1 MPEIE
6 VPMPKLSMTM
16 EEGELISW
24 RKHEGDQV
32 RAGEVICEV
41 NSDKVEMEVES
52 PADGTLVRLAAA
64 EGEVVPVGA
73 PIATLDT
80 EAEDLLG
87 GILDAP
93 AGQAAEEAAA
103 RPDGGETAAPPPTGE
118 APPADKAPQP
128 PGTGEA
134 PPAPAAGPTRAV
146 PAARRRAAELGV
158 DLAAVQGS
166 GRDGLVRVADVEA
179 AAAPAPAV
187 DSREHAVPGSATLPL
202 RGAEPGAGPV
212 QAAPAAA
219 GADVESVQAAAAA
232 TGADVEEVPLSP
244 IRRVVARRLTESMQS
259 APHFYLTVRVDVTNL
274 LALRAE
280 LNQQLAAGGQDLKVS
295 VNDLLVKACAGL
307 LASNRELNVS
317 FGGDKLVVHKRV
329 HVGVAVAVDGG
340 LLVPVVRDADQK
352 SLTQVARE
360 AGELVERARTGRL
373 GADEMSG
380 GTFTVSNLRMLG
392 VEQFTAVINSPEAA
406 ILAVGAAG
414 PEPLVTGDGQVEI
427 RQVLR
432 LTLSIDHRA
441 VDGATGA
448 TFLAQLKDVLEQPL
462 RIVA

>member
-93 AGQAAEEAAA
+93 AGEAAGEAAA

-118 APPADKAPQP
+118 APAADKAPQP
-128 PGTGEA
+128 PGTDESPAADEA
-134 PPAPAAGPTRAV
+134 PEPPGTGESPAAPATGPTPAV

-179 AAAPAPAV
+179 VAAPAPAV
-187 DSREHAVPGSATLPL
+187 DSREHAVP
-202 RGAEPGAGPV
+202 
-212 QAAPAAA
+212 QAA
-219 GADVESVQAAAAA
+219 
-232 TGADVEEVPLSP
+232 GADVEEVPLSP
-244 IRRVVARRLTESMQS
+244 MRRVVARRLTESMQS

-307 LASNRELNVS
+307 LASNRQLNVS

-360 AGELVERARTGRL
+360 AGELVERARSGRL

-380 GTFTVSNLRMLG
+380 GTFTVSNLGMLG
-392 VEQFTAVINSPEAA
+392 VEQFTAVINPPEAA

>member
-1 MPEIE
+1 MPEID

-16 EEGELISW
+16 EEGELIAW
-24 RKHEGDQV
+24 VKHEGDQV

-73 PIATLDT
+73 PIATLET

-87 GILDAP
+87 GILGPTAGDA
-93 AGQAAEEAAA
+93 AAQEAEA
-103 RPDGGETAAPPPTGE
+103 RPDGGETAAPPPAGQ
-118 APPADKAPQP
+118 APPADAADKAP
-128 PGTGEA
+128 A
-134 PPAPAAGPTRAV
+134 PPATTEEPPAAAAGPTPVV

-158 DLAAVQGS
+158 DLSAVAGS
-166 GRDGLVRVADVEA
+166 GPNGLVRVADVEA
-179 AAAPAPAV
+179 AV
-187 DSREHAVPGSATLPL
+187 DNRERVPTGSTRLPL
-202 RGAEPGAGPV
+202 RGAEPGAAAV
-212 QAAPAAA
+212 QAAP
-219 GADVESVQAAAAA
+219 
-232 TGADVEEVPLSP
+232 TADVEEVPLTP
-244 IRRVVARRLTESMQS
+244 MRRVVARRLTESMQS
-259 APHFYLTVRVDVTNL
+259 APHFYLTVRVDVTRL
-274 LALRAE
+274 LELRAE
-280 LNQQLAAGGQDLKVS
+280 LNRQLAAGGQDLKVS
-295 VNDLLVKACAGL
+295 VNDMIVKACAGL
-307 LASNRELNVS
+307 LAANRELNVS
-317 FGGDKLVVHKRV
+317 FGGDKLVVHQRV

-360 AGELVERARTGRL
+360 AGELVGRARAGRL
-373 GADEMSG
+373 GGDDMGG
-380 GTFTVSNLRMLG
+380 GTFTVSNLGMLG
-392 VEQFTAVINSPEAA
+392 VEQFTAVINPPEAA

-414 PEPLVTGDGQVEI
+414 PEPVVTADGEVEV

-448 TFLAQLKDVLEQPL
+448 RFLAQLKDVLEQPL

>member
-24 RKHEGDQV
+24 VRHEGDQV
-32 RAGEVICEV
+32 RAGDVIAEV

-73 PIATLDT
+73 PIATLET
-80 EAEDLLG
+80 ESEDLLG
-87 GILDAP
+87 GILAAPPGDAP
-93 AGQAAEEAAA
+93 AEEAEA
-103 RPDGGETAAPPPTGE
+103 RPDGGETAAPPPTAE
-118 APPADKAPQP
+118 APEPAGADKAPEP
-128 PGTGEA
+128 VA
-134 PPAPAAGPTRAV
+134 PQPAAGPTPVV
-146 PAARRRAAELGV
+146 PAARRRAGELGV
-158 DLAAVQGS
+158 DLAAVTGS
-166 GRDGLVRVADVEA
+166 GRNGLVRVADVEA
-179 AAAPAPAV
+179 AAAPAPEAPAPEV
-187 DSREHAVPGSATLPL
+187 
-202 RGAEPGAGPV
+202 
-212 QAAPAAA
+212 PAAA
-219 GADVESVQAAAAA
+219 AQPAAE
-232 TGADVEEVPLSP
+232 ADVEEVPLTP
-244 IRRVVARRLTESMQS
+244 MRRVVARRLTESMQS
-259 APHFYLTVRVDVTNL
+259 APHFYLTTRVDVTRL
-274 LALRAE
+274 LELRAE
-280 LNQQLAAGGQDLKVS
+280 LNRQLADGGQDRKVS

-307 LASNRELNVS
+307 LAANRELNVS
-317 FGGDKLVVHKRV
+317 FGGDKLIVHNRV
-329 HVGVAVAVDGG
+329 HIGVAVAVDGG

-360 AGELVERARTGRL
+360 AGELVERARAGKL
-373 GADEMSG
+373 SGDDMGG
-380 GTFTVSNLRMLG
+380 GTFTVSNLGMLG
-392 VEQFTAVINSPEAA
+392 VEQFTAVINPPEAA

-414 PEPLVTGDGQVEI
+414 PEPVATADGQVEV

-448 TFLAQLKDVLEQPL
+448 RFLAQLKDVLEQPL

>member
-16 EEGELISW
+16 EEGELITW
-24 RKHEGDQV
+24 VRHEGDQV
-32 RAGEVICEV
+32 RAGEVIAEV

-73 PIATLDT
+73 PIATLET

-87 GILDAP
+87 GILGP
-93 AGQAAEEAAA
+93 SAGDGAAQEAEA
-103 RPDGGETAAPPPTGE
+103 RPDGGETAAPPPTGQAPPSDTAGKAP
-118 APPADKAPQP
+118 APPATSEQP
-128 PGTGEA
+128 PA
-134 PPAPAAGPTRAV
+134 AAGPAPVV

-158 DLAAVQGS
+158 DLSAVAGS

-179 AAAPAPAV
+179 AAAAAAPEAPAPAA
-187 DSREHAVPGSATLPL
+187 RPAAVPV
-202 RGAEPGAGPV
+202 EAG
-212 QAAPAAA
+212 
-219 GADVESVQAAAAA
+219 
-232 TGADVEEVPLSP
+232 DVEEVPLTP
-244 IRRVVARRLTESMQS
+244 MRRVVARRLTESMQS
-259 APHFYLTVRVDVTNL
+259 APHFYLTVRVDVTRL
-274 LALRAE
+274 LELRAE
-280 LNQQLAAGGQDLKVS
+280 LNRQLAAGGQDLKVS
-295 VNDLLVKACAGL
+295 VNDMIVKACAGL
-307 LASNRELNVS
+307 LAANRELNVS
-317 FGGDKLVVHKRV
+317 FGGDKLVVHQRV
-329 HVGVAVAVDGG
+329 HIGVAVAVDGG

-360 AGELVERARTGRL
+360 AGELVGRARAGRL
-373 GADEMSG
+373 GGDDMGG
-380 GTFTVSNLRMLG
+380 GTFTVSNLGMLG
-392 VEQFTAVINSPEAA
+392 VEQFTAVINPPEAA
-406 ILAVGAAG
+406 ILAVGAAVA
-414 PEPLVTGDGQVEI
+414 EPLVTADGEVEV

-448 TFLAQLKDVLEQPL
+448 RFLAQLKDVLEQPL

>member
-24 RKHEGDQV
+24 VKHEGDQV

-73 PIATLDT
+73 PIATLET

-87 GILDAP
+87 GILGP
-93 AGQAAEEAAA
+93 AAGDGAAQEAEA
-103 RPDGGETAAPPPTGE
+103 RPDGGETAAPPPAGE
-118 APPADKAPQP
+118 APPADTADKAP
-128 PGTGEA
+128 A
-134 PPAPAAGPTRAV
+134 PPATTEEPPAAAGPTPVV

-158 DLAAVQGS
+158 DLSAVAGS

-179 AAAPAPAV
+179 AVDNRERAP
-187 DSREHAVPGSATLPL
+187 SGSATLPL
-202 RGAEPGAGPV
+202 RGAEPGAAAV
-212 QAAPAAA
+212 QAAP
-219 GADVESVQAAAAA
+219 
-232 TGADVEEVPLSP
+232 TADVEEVPLTP
-244 IRRVVARRLTESMQS
+244 MRRVVARRLTESMQS
-259 APHFYLTVRVDVTNL
+259 APHFYLTVRVDVTRL
-274 LALRAE
+274 LELRAE
-280 LNQQLAAGGQDLKVS
+280 LNRQLAAGGQDLKVS
-295 VNDLLVKACAGL
+295 VNDMIVKACAGL
-307 LASNRELNVS
+307 LAASRELNVS
-317 FGGDKLVVHKRV
+317 FGGDKLVVHQRV
-329 HVGVAVAVDGG
+329 HIGVAVAVDGG

-360 AGELVERARTGRL
+360 AGELVGRARAGRL
-373 GADEMSG
+373 SGDDMGG
-380 GTFTVSNLRMLG
+380 GTFTVSNLGMLG
-392 VEQFTAVINSPEAA
+392 VEQFTAVINPPEAA
-406 ILAVGAAG
+406 ILAVGAALA
-414 PEPLVTGDGQVEI
+414 EPVATADGEVEV

-448 TFLAQLKDVLEQPL
+448 RFLAQLKDVLEQPL

>member
-24 RKHEGDQV
+24 VKHEGDQV
-32 RAGEVICEV
+32 RAGDVIAEV

-73 PIATLDT
+73 PIATLET
-80 EAEDLLG
+80 ESDDLLG
-87 GILDAP
+87 GILAAPPGDAP
-93 AGQAAEEAAA
+93 AEEAEA
-103 RPDGGETAAPPPTGE
+103 RPDGGETAAPPPAAE
-118 APPADKAPQP
+118 APEPAGADKAPEP
-128 PGTGEA
+128 VA
-134 PPAPAAGPTRAV
+134 PQPAAGPTPVV
-146 PAARRRAAELGV
+146 PAARRRAGELGV
-158 DLAAVQGS
+158 DLAAVTGS
-166 GRDGLVRVADVEA
+166 GRNGLVRVADVEA
-179 AAAPAPAV
+179 AAAPAPEAPAPEV
-187 DSREHAVPGSATLPL
+187 
-202 RGAEPGAGPV
+202 
-212 QAAPAAA
+212 PAAA
-219 GADVESVQAAAAA
+219 AQPAAE
-232 TGADVEEVPLSP
+232 ADVEEVPLTP
-244 IRRVVARRLTESMQS
+244 MRRVVARRLTESMQS
-259 APHFYLTVRVDVTNL
+259 APHFYLTTRVDVTRL
-274 LALRAE
+274 LELRAE
-280 LNQQLAAGGQDLKVS
+280 LNRQLADGGQDRKVS

-307 LASNRELNVS
+307 LAANRELNVS
-317 FGGDKLVVHKRV
+317 FGGDKLIVHNRV
-329 HVGVAVAVDGG
+329 HIGVAVAVDGG

-360 AGELVERARTGRL
+360 AGELVERARAGKL
-373 GADEMSG
+373 SGDDMGG
-380 GTFTVSNLRMLG
+380 GTFTVSNLGMLG
-392 VEQFTAVINSPEAA
+392 VEQFTAVINPPEAA

-414 PEPLVTGDGQVEI
+414 PEPLATADGQVEV

-448 TFLAQLKDVLEQPL
+448 RFLAQLKDVLEQPL

>member
-1 MPEIE
+1 MPEID

-16 EEGELISW
+16 EEGELIAW
-24 RKHEGDQV
+24 VKHEGDQV

-73 PIATLDT
+73 PIATLET

-87 GILDAP
+87 GILGPTAGDA
-93 AGQAAEEAAA
+93 AAQEAEA
-103 RPDGGETAAPPPTGE
+103 RPDGGETAAPPPADQ
-118 APPADKAPQP
+118 APPADAADKAP
-128 PGTGEA
+128 A
-134 PPAPAAGPTRAV
+134 PPATTEEPPAAAAGPTPVV
-146 PAARRRAAELGV
+146 PAARRRAAALGI
-158 DLAAVQGS
+158 DLSGVAGS
-166 GRDGLVRVADVEA
+166 GPNGLVRVADVEA
-179 AAAPAPAV
+179 TAAPAAPAPAA
-187 DSREHAVPGSATLPL
+187 R
-202 RGAEPGAGPV
+202 PV
-212 QAAPAAA
+212 
-219 GADVESVQAAAAA
+219 AA
-232 TGADVEEVPLSP
+232 TVEAGDVEEVPLTP
-244 IRRVVARRLTESMQS
+244 MRRVVARRLTESMQS
-259 APHFYLTVRVDVTNL
+259 APHFYLTVRVDVTRL
-274 LALRAE
+274 LELRAE
-280 LNQQLAAGGQDLKVS
+280 LNRQLAAGGQDLKVS
-295 VNDLLVKACAGL
+295 VNDMIVKACAGL
-307 LASNRELNVS
+307 LAANRELNVS
-317 FGGDKLVVHKRV
+317 FGGDKLVVHQRV

-360 AGELVERARTGRL
+360 AGELVGRARAGRL
-373 GADEMSG
+373 GGDDMGG
-380 GTFTVSNLRMLG
+380 GTFTVSNLGMLG
-392 VEQFTAVINSPEAA
+392 VEQFTAVINPPEAA

-414 PEPLVTGDGQVEI
+414 PEPVVTADGELEV

-448 TFLAQLKDVLEQPL
+448 RFLAQLKDVLEQPL